1 MGIKLFFIFLLLTL
15 NSFSQIA
22 PSKFRIQFTDKD
34 NSPYTI
40 SNPAAFLSQK
50 AIDRRNNQGISIQP
64 NDLPVNP
71 AYIDSV
77 RNTGVTLLNRSKWFN
92 SVTIDTTGANDPLVL
107 DEIQSFSFV
116 VEVES
121 VGKWKT
127 ASFWDEVWWDKWEME
142 KSSTISIS
150 SSLITSDYGQSFN
163 QISMVGGDILHEQ
176 GYRGE
181 GMVIAVLDAGF
192 YKVDSL
198 GAFDSLWANSRI
210 LGTWDFVDG
219 EAGVFE
225 KGPHGMWVLS
235 VMAANLPGQLVG
247 TAPEANYW
255 LLRTE
260 DTGSELVIEEDNW
273 VAAAEFADSAGA
285 DIFNT
290 SLGYTTFD
298 DPNQNHTYADMD
310 GNTTRIT
317 IGADIAASK
326 GILVVNAAG
335 NQGGAGWKYIVA
347 PADGDSVLT
356 VGAVDAS
363 GSYASFSSQGPS
375 FDGRVKP
382 NIVAQ
387 GLATITASDN
397 GGVQALSGTSVAS
410 PIIAGLAA
418 CLWQAHP
425 SATNMQVFDAIQQ
438 SADQYKSPDNL
449 KGYGIPD
456 FALAHFI
463 LSNPDL
469 PGFTNDQLI
478 NVFPSPFSEN
488 IAVIFYSSVEQDITI
503 ELFDIAGKSI
513 HYEEMELLLESY
525 NWINVN
531 GLDELVQGFYILRL
545 TSPGKT
551 YVRKLSKM

>member
-1 MGIKLFFIFLLLTL
+1 MGIKLFFVFFLLTL
-15 NSFSQIA
+15 NSFAQIA

-40 SNPAAFLSQK
+40 LKPADFLSQK

-77 RNTGVTLLNRSKWFN
+77 RNTGATLLNRSKWFN
-92 SVTIDTTGANDPLVL
+92 SVTIDTTGTNDPLVL
-107 DEIQSFSFV
+107 DKIQSFFFV

-121 VGKWKT
+121 VGKWKST
-127 ASFWDEVWWDKWEME
+127 SFWEEVGSDKWEME
-142 KSSTISIS
+142 KLSIIPIS
-150 SSLITSDYGQSFN
+150 SSLKTSDYGQSFN

-176 GYRGE
+176 GYRGQ
-181 GMVIAVLDAGF
+181 GMTIAVLDAGF
-192 YKVDSL
+192 YKVDTLSV
-198 GAFDSLWANSRI
+198 FDSLRANNRI

-219 EAGVFE
+219 EESVFE
-225 KGPHGMWVLS
+225 DASHGMLVLS

-298 DPNQNHTYADMD
+298 DPGQNHTYADMD

-317 IGADIAASK
+317 MGADIAASK

-335 NQGGAGWKYIVA
+335 NQGNSGWKYIVA
-347 PADGDSVLT
+347 PADGDSVLA

-363 GSYASFSSQGPS
+363 GSYASFSSRGPS
-375 FDGRVKP
+375 SDGRVKP
-382 NIVAQ
+382 NIAAQ
-387 GLATITASDN
+387 GLATIAAGNN
-397 GGVQALSGTSVAS
+397 GGIQAVSGTSVAS
-410 PIIAGLAA
+410 PIIAGLAG

-438 SADQYKSPDNL
+438 SADQYKNPDSL

-456 FALAHFI
+456 FAVAHLI
-463 LSNPDL
+463 LSGPDP
-469 PGFTNDQLI
+469 PGFTSDQLL
-478 NVFPSPFSEN
+478 NVFPSPFSED
-488 IAVIFYSSVEQDITI
+488 IAVIFYSSVDQDITI
-503 ELFDIAGKSI
+503 ELFDIAGRST
-513 HYEEMELLLESY
+513 HYEEMELLRESY
-525 NWINVN
+525 NWISVN
-531 GLDELVQGFYILRL
+531 GLGGLAQGFYILKL
-545 TSPGKT
+545 SSPGKT

>member
-1 MGIKLFFIFLLLTL
+1 MGIKLFFIFLLITL
-15 NSFSQIA
+15 NSFAQIA

-50 AIDRRNNQGISIQP
+50 AIDRRNDQGISILP

-71 AYIDSV
+71 AYIDSI

-92 SVTIDTTGANDPLVL
+92 SVTIDTTGANDSLVL
-107 DEIQSFSFV
+107 DKIQSFSFV
-116 VEVES
+116 VELES
-121 VGKWKT
+121 VGKWKNS
-127 ASFWDEVWWDKWEME
+127 SFWGEVWWDKWEME
-142 KSSTISIS
+142 KSSTTPVS

-163 QISMVGGDILHEQ
+163 QINMVGGNILHGQ
-176 GYRGE
+176 GYKGN
-181 GMVIAVLDAGF
+181 GVTIAVLDAGF
-192 YKVDSL
+192 YKVDTLSM
-198 GAFDSLWANSRI
+198 FDSLWANNRI
-210 LGTWDFVDG
+210 LGTWDFV
-219 EAGVFE
+219 AGQEDVFAYAS
-225 KGPHGMWVLS
+225 HGMLVLS
-235 VMAANLPGQLVG
+235 VMGGNLEGQLIG

-298 DPNQNHTYADMD
+298 DPGQNHTYADMD

-335 NQGGAGWKYIVA
+335 NQGGVGWKYIVA
-347 PADGDSVLT
+347 PADGDSVLA

-363 GSYASFSSQGPS
+363 GSYASFSSRGPS

-382 NIVAQ
+382 NIAAQ
-387 GLATITASDN
+387 GFATITASSN
-397 GGVQALSGTSVAS
+397 GGVQAVSGTSVAS
-410 PIIAGLAA
+410 PVIAGLAA

-438 SADQYKSPDNL
+438 SADQYENPDDL
-449 KGYGIPD
+449 KGYGIPN
-456 FALAHFI
+456 FAIAHLL
-463 LSNPDL
+463 LSGVDPDN
-469 PGFTNDQLI
+469 FSSDQLI
-478 NVFPSPFSEN
+478 NIFPSPFNED
-488 IAVIFYSSVEQDITI
+488 ITVDFYSSIDQTITVD
-503 ELFDIAGKSI
+503 LFDITGKRI
-513 HYEEMELLLESY
+513 YYKEIEILRNNY
-525 NWINVN
+525 KRIKVN
-531 GLDELVQGFYILRL
+531 GLSGLAQGLYILKL